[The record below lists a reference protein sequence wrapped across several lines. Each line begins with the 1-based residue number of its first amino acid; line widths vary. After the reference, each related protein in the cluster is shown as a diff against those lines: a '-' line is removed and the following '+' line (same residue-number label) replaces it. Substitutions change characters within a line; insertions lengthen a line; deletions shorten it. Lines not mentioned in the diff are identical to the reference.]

1 MICGGFRSRCGAAR
15 ARSGQ
20 IAAMKQNV
28 PVSKIMSTDPVTVH
42 HGDPISKIRKVFVE
56 SGVHHLPVVSGE
68 ELVGILSWTDMMR
81 ISFGD
86 AFGNK
91 DAFEGNQ
98 VAEDAVLDHTH
109 KLEDVMQSE
118 PTTIASD
125 APIRHAA
132 EKLGEVE
139 FHALPVVEGKKL
151 VGIVTTQDL
160 IRYLRDLY

>member
-1 MICGGFRSRCGAAR
+1 
-15 ARSGQ
+15 
-20 IAAMKQNV
+20 MKQNV
-28 PVSKIMSTDPVTVH
+28 PVSKIMSADPITVH
-42 HGDPISKIRKVFVE
+42 HGDPISKIRKVFIE

-86 AFGNK
+86 AFGNA
-91 DAFEGNQ
+91 DAFDGNQ

-109 KLEDVMQSE
+109 TLEDVMRAS
-118 PTTIASD
+118 PATIAAD
-125 APIRHAA
+125 APIREAA
-132 EKLGEVE
+132 ERLGEAD

-151 VGIVTTQDL
+151 VGIVTAQDL